1 MTKLR
6 LIYSFASFTAL
17 LCIATW
23 FAFPLSASPQAA
35 EAQMVDDTG
44 VTVNTGGP
52 ILKRNGIQ
60 YPLLQ
65 GQARTEGTVVLE
77 LTLNE
82 LGEVSDARVHFG
94 PQELRRYA
102 LQSVLGWRYDAAK
115 MASRTLMVT
124 VRFATSPNSGVPML
138 GSPTGTLVKIDVSA
152 MPEPLQGQLTARLR
166 QFEGL
171 PNSSELMREITQL
184 VRAEAPNAGVMLM
197 PLSMMDGK
205 DRMVRI
211 TPQSYSVMMQQSK
224 QFEPTPGVKRVR
236 VGAKM
241 AEGNLLTSV
250 KPEYPALAKQARIQ
264 AVVLFDVIIG
274 QDGHISKLSVASG
287 HPLLIPAAQDAVR
300 KYVYRPTLLNGN
312 AVEVQ
317 TQVDVS
323 FTLSN

>member
-6 LIYSFASFTAL
+6 LIYSFASLTAL

-52 ILKRNGIQ
+52 ILKRNGIP
-60 YPLLQ
+60 YPQLQ
-65 GQARTEGTVVLE
+65 GQGRIEGTVVLE

-115 MASRTLMVT
+115 MASSTVMVT
-124 VRFATSPNSGVPML
+124 MRFANSPNSGVPML

-152 MPEPLQGQLTARLR
+152 MPEPLQGLLAARLR

-171 PNSSELMREITQL
+171 PNSSELMRQISQVALE
-184 VRAEAPNAGVMLM
+184 EAPNAALMLM
-197 PLSMMDGK
+197 PISMTGGK
-205 DRMVRI
+205 DRMLRI
-211 TPQSYSVMMQQSK
+211 TSNTHLVMQRSK
-224 QFEPTPGVKRVR
+224 QFDPTPGVKRVR
-236 VGAKM
+236 VGQQV

-250 KPEYPALAKQARIQ
+250 KPEYPALAKQAQIQ
-264 AVVLFDVIIG
+264 ALVQMDVLIG
-274 QDGHISKLSVASG
+274 QDGHVSALSVVSG
-287 HPLLIPAAQDAVR
+287 HPLLITAAQDAVR
-300 KYVYRPTLLNGN
+300 QNVYRPTLLDGN
-312 AVEVQ
+312 VVEVQ
-317 TQVDVS
+317 TQVGVS
-323 FTLSN
+323 FTLPN

>member
-1 MTKLR
+1 M
-6 LIYSFASFTAL
+6 IYSYTAL
-17 LCIATW
+17 TTLLFVATW

-35 EAQMVDDTG
+35 EAQVVDDTG

-115 MASRTLMVT
+115 MASRTVMVT

-138 GSPTGTLVKIDVSA
+138 GSPTGTLFKIDVSA
-152 MPEPLQGQLTARLR
+152 MPEPLQGLLAARLR

-171 PNSSELMREITQL
+171 PNSSELMRQITQV

-224 QFEPTPGVKRVR
+224 QFDPTPGVKRVR
-236 VGAKM
+236 IGQQV

-264 AVVLFDVIIG
+264 AVVQMDVLIG
-274 QDGHISKLSVASG
+274 QDGHVSALSVVSG
-287 HPLLIPAAQDAVR
+287 HPLLIQAAQDAVR
-300 KYVYRPTLLNGN
+300 QNVYRPTLLNGN

-317 TQVDVS
+317 TQVGVS
-323 FTLSN
+323 FTLPN